1 MGRGGA
7 HQESGVSSLQALVI
21 AGDSQ
26 SAGGGACTHARIA
39 MNRGQCRRWWPLV
52 AAVATRIHSQTN
64 FKEGATVS
72 SHDHVRGHVHD
83 SDFIVKRCEQ
93 IDVAV

>member
-21 AGDSQ
+21 TGDSQ
-26 SAGGGACTHARIA
+26 SAGGGERARIA

-52 AAVATRIHSQTN
+52 AAVATRINSQTN
-64 FKEGATVS
+64 FKEGATAS
-72 SHDHVRGHVHD
+72 SHDHVRGHVHE